1 MKTKRGE
8 PQTYFEAVYNAMPDP
23 VMLLDANGIVLHAN
37 NAYTK
42 NFNMAPA
49 DVIGKPFT
57 HNFPVPQE
65 IKNNI
70 IASFKLK
77 FRHRDAAPL
86 EVDIPFIEGKKR
98 WIRDSLSFFDFGE
111 VNYCIA
117 TLHDFTDLKEAE
129 EALKASEENFHN
141 SLEKSAMG
149 TRISDIDNN
158 TLYANQ
164 ALLDIF
170 GYKNLDEVRVKSP
183 QEYYSPKCYS
193 EYLEMREK
201 YGRGEIMPDQ
211 VDIDI
216 IRKDHTT
223 RHLQA
228 SFKIVLWDGKPQYQ
242 TLYNDITDRKLIEEA
257 LKASE
262 EKYRMIVENSRDI
275 IFTINSTGEFVYLSP
290 SIKNTLDYNPSDL
303 IGHRFSSIIHPDD
316 VSTVMEAMQH
326 NIKEGY
332 QYPNGIEYRV
342 RHASGEWRWI
352 IGSGTAMHDA
362 DGKFLTF
369 IGIANDITERK
380 QAEDALRMSEI
391 NFRKSIDDSPLGVC
405 ILRAD
410 GEAVYV
416 NQRFLDMYGYDNL
429 AEFQS
434 KSPRERYTPDSYRD
448 YLVRREQIQHNN
460 LTDYTYKISIV
471 RKDGGIRHMEVFR
484 KEMLW
489 GGEHQFQMLY
499 NDITERKQAEDAL
512 KESEEKYRLI
522 VENSQDIIFTL
533 NEGVFI
539 YVSPS
544 VKPMLGYNQAD
555 LIGVPFLSLVHP
567 DDRHII
573 EDAIRYGDEAGLQ
586 TVAGNEYRFRHA
598 SGEWRWH
605 ISRGTKMAGTG
616 GKSFN
621 FIGIANDVTQRKSI
635 EELYTKMVQNS
646 PIGIYIAQN
655 GRFHFVNP
663 QFQKITG
670 YTEEE
675 LLKMSTLD
683 LVYPQDKQMV
693 RDNAVSMVKGKKTA
707 PIEFR
712 INTGDGQTKWATEQ
726 VSSIIYEGKR
736 ASLGS
741 FLDITER
748 KQADFALRKALAVSE
763 ESVARV
769 SALLEASQAVLKYRQ
784 FKDTAKAIFE
794 ISKKITGAAAG
805 YVVLLDETG
814 KKYEIQFL
822 DDVGLSCTVDP
833 SLPMPIRGL
842 RGEVHNSNKPVYD
855 NNFSNSPWKDLLPSG
870 HVLIQNVMFSPL
882 IVEGKSVG
890 LIGLANKPGGF
901 VDEDTHLVTGLTN
914 FLSVALSNSLA
925 WESMKKSE
933 NQYRDLYS
941 QAPIAY
947 FSIGTDGIIQ
957 TANNKA
963 SELLGYYAKEMVG
976 KPMVDL
982 YAETP
987 LGKERARAIF
997 VRSAS
1002 GKRVRDEE
1010 VEMETKNGEHLW
1022 VSLSVEPN
1030 NNAEGK
1036 VTLSLLAAIDI
1047 TERKEAEIALEESQA
1062 RFMELAELLPQGI
1075 WEMDMQGKITYANKE
1090 SLRAWSSQGLEDLKN
1105 FPQESFIPEDRLRL
1119 QQNVRE
1125 LLRGKGSSPHEYMA
1139 LRKDG
1144 TTFPVL
1150 VYSTPIIRQSKIVGL
1165 RGINVDITER
1175 KRMEA
1180 ELKEKLQELE
1190 KVNQRLK
1197 ELDKLKD
1204 NFLST
1209 VSHELRTPLTSIKS
1223 FAEILLA
1230 YEEDRA
1236 TQKEF
1241 LGIIN
1246 EEAERLTRLIND
1258 FLDLSKIQAGR
1269 MQWETIEVSVP
1280 WVIETAVNANH
1291 ALLTKTQL
1299 KLTNETVPDLPMVWS
1314 DKDRLAQV
1322 VTNLLSNAIK
1332 FTPEGGQISIKA
1344 FLAKKEPTDE
1354 TPNMVVVSIK
1364 DSGIGIAPENHQTI
1378 FEKFSQVGDTL
1389 KDRPKGTGLGL
1400 PICKEIVEHY
1410 GGKIWVDSS
1419 LGKGSTFSFTLPIV
1433 QKAIPQAIKITPK
1446 ESPSGT
1452 HAVRTILVVD
1462 DEANIRRLIS
1472 HELISRGYKVIEAA
1486 SGKEAL
1492 DLARQ
1497 SHPDL
1502 ITMDV
1507 VMPDLDGF
1515 DTTAVLK
1522 TDPITKDIPI
1532 LIVSVIEDKSKMYRL
1547 GANDYITKPFNID
1560 VLVEKVNRLLTGSQ
1574 KTILVVDD
1582 DKALVKSLEFE
1593 LKKRGFTTFTAYNGK
1608 EALKAVDQ
1616 NRPDLILLD
1625 LKMPEMDG
1633 YGVITALKSNPA
1645 TADIHIVMVTGVDI
1659 DGGKV
1664 KALSIGAADYFNKSE
1679 DLSKLFETI
1688 ERILTDGNK

>member
-1 MKTKRGE
+1 
-8 PQTYFEAVYNAMPDP
+8 
-23 VMLLDANGIVLHAN
+23 
-37 NAYTK
+37 
-42 NFNMAPA
+42 
-49 DVIGKPFT
+49 
-57 HNFPVPQE
+57 
-65 IKNNI
+65 
-70 IASFKLK
+70 
-77 FRHRDAAPL
+77 
-86 EVDIPFIEGKKR
+86 
-98 WIRDSLSFFDFGE
+98 
-111 VNYCIA
+111 
-117 TLHDFTDLKEAE
+117 
-129 EALKASEENFHN
+129 
-141 SLEKSAMG
+141 
-149 TRISDIDNN
+149 
-158 TLYANQ
+158 
-164 ALLDIF
+164 
-170 GYKNLDEVRVKSP
+170 
-183 QEYYSPKCYS
+183 
-193 EYLEMREK
+193 
-201 YGRGEIMPDQ
+201 
-211 VDIDI
+211 
-216 IRKDHTT
+216 
-223 RHLQA
+223 
-228 SFKIVLWDGKPQYQ
+228 
-242 TLYNDITDRKLIEEA
+242 
-257 LKASE
+257 
-262 EKYRMIVENSRDI
+262 
-275 IFTINSTGEFVYLSP
+275 
-290 SIKNTLDYNPSDL
+290 
-303 IGHRFSSIIHPDD
+303 
-316 VSTVMEAMQH
+316 
-326 NIKEGY
+326 
-332 QYPNGIEYRV
+332 
-342 RHASGEWRWI
+342 
-352 IGSGTAMHDA
+352 
-362 DGKFLTF
+362 
-369 IGIANDITERK
+369 
-380 QAEDALRMSEI
+380 
-391 NFRKSIDDSPLGVC
+391 
-405 ILRAD
+405 
-410 GEAVYV
+410 
-416 NQRFLDMYGYDNL
+416 
-429 AEFQS
+429 
-434 KSPRERYTPDSYRD
+434 
-448 YLVRREQIQHNN
+448 
-460 LTDYTYKISIV
+460 
-471 RKDGGIRHMEVFR
+471 
-484 KEMLW
+484 
-489 GGEHQFQMLY
+489 
-499 NDITERKQAEDAL
+499 
-512 KESEEKYRLI
+512 
-522 VENSQDIIFTL
+522 
-533 NEGVFI
+533 
-539 YVSPS
+539 
-544 VKPMLGYNQAD
+544 MLGYNQAD
-555 LIGVPFLSLVHP
+555 LIGVPFMSLVHP
-567 DDRHII
+567 DDQHII
-573 EDAIRYGDEAGLQ
+573 EDAIRYGDEAGRQ

-605 ISRGTKMAGTG
+605 ISRGTKMVGTG

-621 FIGIANDVTQRKSI
+621 FIGIASDVTERKSM
-635 EELYTKMVQNS
+635 EDLYTKMVQNS

-655 GRFHFVNP
+655 SRFHFVNP

-675 LLKMSTLD
+675 LLKMSTLN
-683 LVYPQDKQMV
+683 LVHPEDKKMV
-693 RDNAVSMVKGKKTA
+693 RANAVSMVKGEKTA

-712 INTGDGQTKWATEQ
+712 ISTGDGQTKWATEQ

-748 KQADFALRKALAVSE
+748 KQAELALRQALSVSE

-769 SALLEASQAVLKYRQ
+769 SALLEASQAVQSYLQ
-784 FKDTAKAIFE
+784 FNDAAKAIFE
-794 ISKKITGAAAG
+794 ICKKITGATGG
-805 YVVLLDETG
+805 YIVLLDETRT
-814 KKYEIQFL
+814 KYEMLFL
-822 DDVGLSCTVDP
+822 DAGGLPCTVDP

-842 RGEVHNSNKPVYD
+842 RGEVYKSNKPIY
-855 NNFSNSPWKDLLPSG
+855 NNDFPNSPWIDYVPSG
-870 HVLIQNVMFSPL
+870 HMQLRNVLFSPL
-882 IVEGKSVG
+882 IVEGTSVG

-901 VDEDTHLVTGLTN
+901 TDEDTQLISGLTN

-925 WESMKKSE
+925 WESMRKSE
-933 NQYRDLYS
+933 NQYHDLYS

-963 SELLGYYAKEMVG
+963 SELLGYYIKEMVG

-982 YAETP
+982 YADTP

-1010 VEMETKNGEHLW
+1010 VEMETKDGEHLW

-1030 NNAEGK
+1030 TNAEGK

-1062 RFMELAELLPQGI
+1062 RFMELAELLPQGV

-1090 SLRAWSSQGLEDLKN
+1090 SLRAWGSLGLEELRT
-1105 FPQESFIPEDRLRL
+1105 FPQGSFIPEDRSRL
-1119 QQNVRE
+1119 QQNVRD
-1125 LLRGKGSSPHEYMA
+1125 LLRGKGSSPHEYTA
-1139 LRKDG
+1139 LRQDG

-1150 VYSTPIIRQSKIVGL
+1150 VYSTPIIRQNKIVGL

-1180 ELKEKLQELE
+1180 ELQGKLQELE
-1190 KVNQRLK
+1190 KANQRLK

-1230 YEEDRA
+1230 YEEDRP

-1269 MQWETIEVSVP
+1269 MQWETTEVSVP

-1291 ALLTKTQL
+1291 ALLNKTQL
-1299 KLTNETVPDLPMVWS
+1299 KLANETEPDLPMVWS

-1332 FTPEGGQISIKA
+1332 FTPEGGQISIRA
-1344 FLAKKEPTDE
+1344 HLVKKESPDE
-1354 TPNMVVVSIK
+1354 TQNMVEVRVK
-1364 DSGIGIAPENHQTI
+1364 DSGIGIAPEHHQTI

-1410 GGKIWVDSS
+1410 GGKIWVESA

-1433 QKAIPQAIKITPK
+1433 QKATPQAIKITAK
-1446 ESPSGT
+1446 ESPSGST
-1452 HAVRTILVVD
+1452 AIRTILVVD

-1472 HELISRGYKVIEAA
+1472 HELISRGYKVIEA
-1486 SGKEAL
+1486 SGGKEAL

-1547 GANDYITKPFNID
+1547 GANDYITKPFNIEA
-1560 VLVEKVNRLLTGSQ
+1560 LMEKVNHLLNGSQ
-1574 KTILVVDD
+1574 KTILITDD

-1593 LKKRGFTTFTAYNGK
+1593 LKKRGFTTYTAYNGK
-1608 EALKAVDQ
+1608 EALKAVEQ

-1633 YGVITALKSNPA
+1633 YGVITALKSNPK

-1679 DLSKLFETI
+1679 DLSKLFDTI
-1688 ERILTDGNK
+1688 ERILTGGNK

>member
-1 MKTKRGE
+1 MKTKKDE
-8 PQTYFEAVYNAMPDP
+8 PQNYFEAVYNAMPDP
-23 VMLLDANGIVLHAN
+23 VILVDANGIVLRAN
-37 NAYTK
+37 KTYIK
-42 NFNMAPA
+42 SFNMVLV

-65 IKNNI
+65 TKNGI
-70 IASFKLK
+70 VEAYKLK
-77 FRHRDAAPL
+77 FRHRDATPL
-86 EVDIPFIEGKKR
+86 EIDIPVIEGKKR

-111 VNYCIA
+111 ATYCIA
-117 TLHDFTDLKEAE
+117 TMHEFTDLKEAE
-129 EALKASEENFHN
+129 EKAHASEENY
-141 SLEKSAMG
+141 K
-149 TRISDIDNN
+149 
-158 TLYANQ
+158 
-164 ALLDIF
+164 DIF
-170 GYKNLDEVRVKSP
+170 DNANDLIQSVTVDGRFLFVNNKWLEVMGYKAEELSSLNIKDVLH
-183 QEYYSPKCYS
+183 PK
-193 EYLEMREK
+193 
-201 YGRGEIMPDQ
+201 EIEH
-211 VDIDI
+211 
-216 IRKDHTT
+216 RKDMLK
-223 RHLQA
+223 RLSKGESVEA
-228 SFKIVLWDGKPQYQ
+228 ESFV
-242 TLYNDITDRKLIEEA
+242 
-257 LKASE
+257 
-262 EKYRMIVENSRDI
+262 
-275 IFTINSTGEFVYLSP
+275 
-290 SIKNTLDYNPSDL
+290 
-303 IGHRFSSIIHPDD
+303 
-316 VSTVMEAMQH
+316 
-326 NIKEGY
+326 
-332 QYPNGIEYRV
+332 
-342 RHASGEWRWI
+342 
-352 IGSGTAMHDA
+352 
-362 DGKFLTF
+362 FLTKDKREVYVEGNLSAKF
-369 IGIANDITERK
+369 KNGKITAVRGIYRDVTERK
-380 QAEDALRMSEI
+380 QAEDALRMSEM
-391 NFRKSIDDSPLGVC
+391 NFRNSMDSSPLGVC
-405 ILRAD
+405 IVRAD
-410 GEAVYV
+410 GTTTYA

-434 KSPRERYTPDSYRD
+434 KSPRERYTPESYRD
-448 YLVRREQIQHNN
+448 YLVLRGDKQHAN
-460 LTDYTYKISIV
+460 LTDYNFKISIV

-555 LIGVPFLSLVHP
+555 LIGVPFMSLVHP
-567 DDRHII
+567 DDQHII
-573 EDAIRYGDEAGLQ
+573 EDAIRYGDEAGRQ

-605 ISRGTKMAGTG
+605 ISRGTKMVGTG

-621 FIGIANDVTQRKSI
+621 FIGIASDVTERKSM
-635 EELYTKMVQNS
+635 EDLYTKMVQNS

-655 GRFHFVNP
+655 SRFHFVNP

-675 LLKMSTLD
+675 LLKMSTLN
-683 LVYPQDKQMV
+683 LVHPEDKKMV
-693 RDNAVSMVKGKKTA
+693 RANAVSMVKGEKTA

-712 INTGDGQTKWATEQ
+712 ISTGDGQTKWATEQ

-748 KQADFALRKALAVSE
+748 KQAELALRQALSVSE

-769 SALLEASQAVLKYRQ
+769 SALLEASQAVQSYLQ
-784 FKDTAKAIFE
+784 FNDAAKAIFE
-794 ISKKITGAAAG
+794 ICKKITGATGG
-805 YVVLLDETG
+805 YIVLLDETRT
-814 KKYEIQFL
+814 KYEMLFL
-822 DDVGLSCTVDP
+822 DAGGLPCTVDP

-842 RGEVHNSNKPVYD
+842 RGEVYKSNKPIY
-855 NNFSNSPWKDLLPSG
+855 NNDFPNSPWIDYVPSG
-870 HVLIQNVMFSPL
+870 HMQLRNVLFSPL
-882 IVEGKSVG
+882 IVEGTSVG

-901 VDEDTHLVTGLTN
+901 TDEDTQLISGLTN

-925 WESMKKSE
+925 WESMRKSE
-933 NQYRDLYS
+933 NQYHDLYS

-963 SELLGYYAKEMVG
+963 SELLGYYIKEMVG

-982 YAETP
+982 YADTP

-1010 VEMETKNGEHLW
+1010 VEMETKDGEHLW

-1030 NNAEGK
+1030 TNAEGK

-1062 RFMELAELLPQGI
+1062 RFMELAELLPQGV

-1090 SLRAWSSQGLEDLKN
+1090 SLRAWGSLGLEELRT
-1105 FPQESFIPEDRLRL
+1105 FPQGSFIPEDRSRL
-1119 QQNVRE
+1119 QQNVRD
-1125 LLRGKGSSPHEYMA
+1125 LLRGKGSSPHEYTA
-1139 LRKDG
+1139 LRQDG

-1150 VYSTPIIRQSKIVGL
+1150 VYSTPIIRQNKIVGL

-1180 ELKEKLQELE
+1180 ELQGKLQELE
-1190 KVNQRLK
+1190 KANQRLK

-1230 YEEDRA
+1230 YEEDRP

-1269 MQWETIEVSVP
+1269 MQWETTEVSVP

-1291 ALLTKTQL
+1291 ALLNKTQL
-1299 KLTNETVPDLPMVWS
+1299 KLANETEPDLPMVWS

-1332 FTPEGGQISIKA
+1332 FTPEGGQISIRA
-1344 FLAKKEPTDE
+1344 HLVKKESPDE
-1354 TPNMVVVSIK
+1354 TQNMVEVRVK
-1364 DSGIGIAPENHQTI
+1364 DSGIGIAPEHHQTI

-1410 GGKIWVDSS
+1410 GGKIWVESA

-1433 QKAIPQAIKITPK
+1433 QKATPQAIKITAK
-1446 ESPSGT
+1446 ESPSGST
-1452 HAVRTILVVD
+1452 AIRTILVVD

-1472 HELISRGYKVIEAA
+1472 HELISRGYKVIEA
-1486 SGKEAL
+1486 SGGKEAL

-1547 GANDYITKPFNID
+1547 GANDYITKPFNIEA
-1560 VLVEKVNRLLTGSQ
+1560 LMEKVNHLLNGSQ
-1574 KTILVVDD
+1574 KTILITDD

-1593 LKKRGFTTFTAYNGK
+1593 LKKRGFTTYTAYNGK
-1608 EALKAVDQ
+1608 EALKAVEQ

-1633 YGVITALKSNPA
+1633 YGVITALKSNPK

-1679 DLSKLFETI
+1679 DLSKLFDTI
-1688 ERILTDGNK
+1688 ERILTGGNK

>member
-1 MKTKRGE
+1 MKTKKGE
-8 PQTYFEAVYNAMPDP
+8 PQNYFEAVYNAMPDP

-37 NAYTK
+37 KAYIK
-42 NFNMAPA
+42 NFNLAPA
-49 DVIGKPFT
+49 NVIGKPFT
-57 HNFPVPQE
+57 QNFPVPQKT
-65 IKNNI
+65 KNLI
-70 IASFKLK
+70 IEKFKLK
-77 FRHRDAAPL
+77 FRQRDSIPL
-86 EVDIPFIEGKKR
+86 DIDVPAIEGKKR

-111 VNYCIA
+111 ATYCIA
-117 TLHDFTDLKEAE
+117 SLHEFTELKETE
-129 EALKASEENFHN
+129 EALKASEKNFHN
-141 SLEKSAMG
+141 SLDNSAVG
-149 TRISDIDNN
+149 IRISDIDNN

-170 GYKNLDEVRVKSP
+170 GYKNLDEVKVKSP
-183 QEYYSPKCYS
+183 QGYYSPKCYA

-201 YGRGEIMPDQ
+201 YGRGEIIPDQ

-216 IRKDHTT
+216 VRKDGTT

-242 TLYNDITDRKLIEEA
+242 TLYNDITERKLIEEA

-262 EKYRMIVENSRDI
+262 MKYRMIVENSRDI
-275 IFTINSTGEFVYLSP
+275 IFTVNAAGEFVYISP

-303 IGHRFSSIIHPDD
+303 IGRRFSSIIHPEDT
-316 VSTVMEAMQH
+316 STVMEAMQH
-326 NIKEGY
+326 NIKDGY

-352 IGSGTAMHDA
+352 IGRGTAMHDA
-362 DGKFLTF
+362 EGKFLTF

-380 QAEDALRMSEI
+380 KAEDALRMSEI
-391 NFRKSIDDSPLGVC
+391 NFRKSMDDSPLGVC
-405 ILRAD
+405 IVRAD

-434 KSPRERYTPDSYRD
+434 KSPMERYTPDSYRD
-448 YLVRREQIQHNN
+448 YLVRREQIQHNK

-471 RKDGGIRHMEVFR
+471 RKDSGIRHMEVFR

-544 VKPMLGYNQAD
+544 VKPLLGYNQAD
-555 LIGVPFLSLVHP
+555 LIGVSFMSLVHP

-573 EDAIRYGDEAGLQ
+573 EDAIRYGDEAGRQ

-605 ISRGTKMAGTG
+605 ISRGTKMVGTG

-621 FIGIANDVTQRKSI
+621 FIGIASDVTERKNM

-655 GRFHFVNP
+655 GRFRFVNP

-670 YTEEE
+670 YSEEE
-675 LLKMSTLD
+675 LLKMSTVNM
-683 LVYPQDKQMV
+683 VYTEDKQMV
-693 RDNAVSMVKGKKTA
+693 RNNAISMVKGEKPA

-712 INTGDGQTKWATEQ
+712 IIAGDGQTRWATEQ

-748 KQADFALRKALAVSE
+748 KQAELALRKALTVSE
-763 ESVARV
+763 QSVARV
-769 SALLEASQAVLKYRQ
+769 SALLEASQAVQSYLQ
-784 FKDTAKAIFE
+784 FSDAAKAIFE
-794 ISKKITGAAAG
+794 ICKKITGATGG
-805 YVVLLDETG
+805 YIVLLDETRT
-814 KKYEIQFL
+814 KYEMLFL
-822 DDVGLSCTVDP
+822 DAGGLPCTVDP

-842 RGEVHNSNKPVYD
+842 RGEVYKSNKPIY
-855 NNFSNSPWKDLLPSG
+855 NNDFPNSPWIDYIPSG
-870 HVLIQNVMFSPL
+870 HVQLSNVLFSPL
-882 IVEGKSVG
+882 IVEGTSVG

-901 VDEDTHLVTGLTN
+901 VDEDTQLISGLTN

-963 SELLGYYAKEMVG
+963 SELLGYFVKEMVG

-982 YAETP
+982 YADTP
-987 LGKERARAIF
+987 LGKDRARAIF
-997 VRSAS
+997 IRSAS

-1010 VEMETKNGEHLW
+1010 VEMETKDGEHLW

-1030 NNAEGK
+1030 TNAEGK

-1062 RFMELAELLPQGI
+1062 RFMELAELLPQGV

-1090 SLRAWSSQGLEDLKN
+1090 SLRAWGSQGLEELRT
-1105 FPQESFIPEDRLRL
+1105 FPQGSFIPEDRPRL
-1119 QQNVRE
+1119 QQNVRD
-1125 LLRGKGSSPHEYMA
+1125 LLHGKGSSPYEYTA
-1139 LRKDG
+1139 LRQDG

-1150 VYSTPIIRQSKIVGL
+1150 VYSTPIIRQNKIVGL

-1180 ELKEKLQELE
+1180 EVQEKVQELE
-1190 KVNQRLK
+1190 KANQRLK

-1230 YEEDRA
+1230 YEEDRP

-1269 MQWETIEVSVP
+1269 MQWETVEVSVP

-1291 ALLTKTQL
+1291 ALLNKTQL
-1299 KLTNETVPDLPMVWS
+1299 KLTNETEPDLPMVWS

-1344 FLAKKEPTDE
+1344 HSAKKEPSDE
-1354 TPNMVVVSIK
+1354 TPNMVVVSVT
-1364 DSGIGIAPENHQTI
+1364 DSGIGIAPEHHQTI

-1410 GGKIWVDSS
+1410 GGKIWVESA
-1419 LGKGSTFSFTLPIV
+1419 LGKGSTFSFTLPVV
-1433 QKAIPQAIKITPK
+1433 QKAIPQEIKLPVKEPK
-1446 ESPSGT
+1446 PGSST
-1452 HAVRTILVVD
+1452 IRTILVVD

-1472 HELISRGYKVIEAA
+1472 HELISRGYKVIEA
-1486 SGKEAL
+1486 SGGKEAL

-1532 LIVSVIEDKSKMYRL
+1532 LIVSVIEDKSKIYRL
-1547 GANDYITKPFNID
+1547 GANDYITKPFNIEA
-1560 VLVEKVNRLLTGSQ
+1560 LMEKVNHLLSGSQ

-1593 LKKRGFTTFTAYNGK
+1593 LKKRGFTTFAAYNGK
-1608 EALKAVDQ
+1608 EALKAVEQ
-1616 NRPDLILLD
+1616 NRPNLILLD

-1633 YGVITALKSNPA
+1633 YGVITSLKSNPK

-1659 DGGKV
+1659 DGGKI

-1688 ERILTDGNK
+1688 ERILTNGNK